1 MLSRDRAIDALQPR
15 IGKGASVVTDAAA
28 AYPPAMKTLG
38 VTLTQTDAKSH
49 AINRVNT
56 LHSNLE
62 GFMSGFRGV
71 STKHLQSY
79 LDWFEWRRTFLTES
93 LDDDGKLIARQLNN
107 GLYRSRRT
115 SYINLRSPYLD
126 YWGM

>member
-38 VTLTQTDAKSH
+38 VTLTQTDAKKH
-49 AINRVNT
+49 AINKVNT
-56 LHSNLE
+56 LHSNLAA
-62 GFMSGFRGV
+62 FMASFRGV

-79 LDWFEWRRTFLTES
+79 LHWFEWLREFKTEGS
-93 LDDDGKLIARQLNN
+93 NITDVMTRQLVD
-107 GLYRSRRT
+107 GYYRSTTRD
-115 SYINLRSPYLD
+115 YMNIRSPYLD